1 MYKNIY
7 NAERHYSLN
16 ETSIKI
22 DDDKGTLNAVLDIV
36 NPIELPGYSSQL
48 KLTL

>member
-1 MYKNIY
+1 MYKNNY
-7 NAERHYSLN
+7 NAELHYSLN
-16 ETSIKI
+16 ETSIEI

-36 NPIELPGYSSQL
+36 NPIGLPGYSSQL